1 MTLCQ
6 NGIRKRYHLGRNSLN
21 NEKLKIP
28 FIYQSFESLESSSLP
43 KTKDHEMITTHVFKL
58 ESITCSL
65 KKLEKYFLVHNLPA
79 LTSNLVFFFFAKT
92 NRLTCQRTRNN
103 HDYIQQVIANTAQLS
118 KANQFF
124 ALSLMKSFPA

>member
-58 ESITCSL
+58 ESITFSL

-79 LTSNLVFFFFAKT
+79 L
-92 NRLTCQRTRNN
+92 
-103 HDYIQQVIANTAQLS
+103 H
-118 KANQFF
+118 
-124 ALSLMKSFPA
+124 